1 MNQKYSFKEFLTKD
15 TYIGLDPDSE
25 EDITGT
31 ICRIEIPMIQRDY
44 AQGRIKEYNKEK
56 QAIIND
62 TGRRFLRAIFNALKT
77 NSEMELEFIYGSV
90 DVRPIPKK
98 KTEEYV
104 YVPLDGQ
111 QRLTTLYLL
120 YWYMGMR
127 ELDCDNDEREVLLNI
142 LSKFTYLTRSS
153 SRIFCECICDGE
165 KVKGINFTDSSPQ
178 RDQTSQS

>member
-62 TGRRFLRAIFNALKT
+62 TGSRFLRAIFNALKT

-90 DVRPIPKK
+90 DVRPIPRKK
-98 KTEEYV
+98 QKSTFMF
-104 YVPLDGQ
+104 
-111 QRLTTLYLL
+111 RLMDNNASLL
-120 YWYMGMR
+120 Y
-127 ELDCDNDEREVLLNI
+127 
-142 LSKFTYLTRSS
+142 
-153 SRIFCECICDGE
+153 IFYT
-165 KVKGINFTDSSPQ
+165 GIWACAN
-178 RDQTSQS
+178 